1 MMTVAF
7 ILTAFGMVLGI
18 VVAVYL
24 WLELQ
29 RMEHLKRA
37 VAKDNLILEARLRGM
52 TVKAENL
59 QVELD
64 DRAKVNA
71 CHQKQ
76 VEQLERVAKADQR
89 IIKRLSEERGEI
101 ERVFEGI
108 MNDAHVAMIEMQR
121 IPPPRP
127 EHNPE
132 NTQELK

>member
-7 ILTAFGMVLGI
+7 IFTAFGMVLGI

-24 WLELQ
+24 WLEL
-29 RMEHLKRA
+29 RRVDFLKKS
-37 VAKDNLILEARLRGM
+37 VSFDNRQLEAALSRMKIR
-52 TVKAENL
+52 AENL

-64 DRAKVNA
+64 DRAKANA
-71 CHQKQ
+71 CHRRQ

-89 IIKRLSEERGEI
+89 IIKRLSEEREEI

-108 MNDAHVAMIEMQR
+108 MNNAHIAMIEMQR